1 MMVETSEHERAFVTD
16 SVTVGSWE
24 QTWEHGMAA
33 LWESTSGIAS
43 VKNLAGVK
51 VLAMVFYDQVIESV
65 FADASYLYVVRY
77 LETFIHTEDFYS
89 EEENHLVYLWSA
101 LGLFF

>member
-1 MMVETSEHERAFVTD
+1 MELAISKVLSSVHGMGLWSGRVSAFLMVETSEHERAFVTD

-51 VLAMVFYDQVIESV
+51 VLAMV
-65 FADASYLYVVRY
+65 
-77 LETFIHTEDFYS
+77 
-89 EEENHLVYLWSA
+89 
-101 LGLFF
+101 